1 MSATTAPS
9 PPTVVPQ
16 PGSPQHGSPQ
26 HGSPWPDADFG
37 LLTAIYE
44 LQCTS
49 RMNAIYYSSRLQALQ
64 KEAFLLE
71 VTTAVTASGSGVGAL
86 ALWNQ
91 GAGQALWQ
99 GLALVA
105 ALAAV
110 VKPLRAPGK
119 RIEVFTRQ
127 QQGYHANFF
136 ALKKLAFAI
145 RQAGSINDDHRK
157 RYDTFYDRHV
167 QLNGEDETSPDED
180 LRRQAQEAVRKE
192 LPASTFWWPPT
203 TGASPPLPALTDGR
217 KPPAP

>member
-1 MSATTAPS
+1 MSTTTTPPAPAA
-9 PPTVVPQ
+9 
-16 PGSPQHGSPQ
+16 
-26 HGSPWPDADFG
+26 WPDADIG

-49 RMNAIYYSSRLQALQ
+49 RMNAIYYGGRLRTLQ

-71 VTTAVTASGSGVGAL
+71 VTTAVTASGSGVGAV

-91 GAGQALWQ
+91 GAGQVLWQ
-99 GLALVA
+99 GLALFA
-105 ALAAV
+105 AFAAV

-136 ALKKLAFAI
+136 ALKKLAFSI
-145 RQAGSINDDHRK
+145 RQAGSISDDHRK

-180 LRRQAQEAVRKE
+180 LRREAQEAVRKE
-192 LPASTFWWPPT
+192 LPGTAFWWPP
-203 TGASPPLPALTDGR
+203 APQSPPPPALTDGR
-217 KPPAP
+217 TSPPP